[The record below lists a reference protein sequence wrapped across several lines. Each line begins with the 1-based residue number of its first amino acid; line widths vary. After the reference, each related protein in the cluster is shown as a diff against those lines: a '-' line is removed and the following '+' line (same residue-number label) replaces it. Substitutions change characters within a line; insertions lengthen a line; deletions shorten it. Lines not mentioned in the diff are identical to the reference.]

1 MIITFEKRIQDRLDQ
16 IERDEG
22 IPPVEFVHQAVEVWS
37 LADADMRRALG
48 LAVMR
53 WVLEKVRR

>member
-1 MIITFEKRIQDRLDQ
+1 MMISFEKRIQDRLDQ
-16 IERDEG
+16 IEAREG

-53 WVLEKVRR
+53 WVIQEVRR

>member
-1 MIITFEKRIQDRLDQ
+1 MIISFEKRIQDRLDQ

-48 LAVMR
+48 VCVMR